1 MHWIFFAV
9 KRNIVSEISKEILD
23 DIFAEFDGSSVIKN
37 ITDTSLNIGGLQ
49 IDNISPKFTSESTK
63 KYIAIR

>member
-1 MHWIFFAV
+1 M
-9 KRNIVSEISKEILD
+9 KIVD

-37 ITDTSLNIGGLQ
+37 ITDTSSNLGELQ
-49 IDNISPKFTSESTK
+49 IDDISSKFTAESTK

>member
-37 ITDTSLNIGGLQ
+37 ITDTSLNLGELQ
-49 IDNISPKFTSESTK
+49 IDDVSSKFTAESTK